1 MLYICNS
8 QCGVALQCVEVTALC
23 SSCNSKNEIGIILN
37 KPEC

>member
-8 QCGVALQCVEVTALC
+8 QCGVALQLVEVMALC
-23 SSCNSKNEIGIILN
+23 LSCNSKKEISIILN